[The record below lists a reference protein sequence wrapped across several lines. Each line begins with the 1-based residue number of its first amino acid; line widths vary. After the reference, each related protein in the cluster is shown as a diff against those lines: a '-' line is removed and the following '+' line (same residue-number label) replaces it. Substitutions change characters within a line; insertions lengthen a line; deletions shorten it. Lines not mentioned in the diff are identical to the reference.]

1 MIFRLGGVLA
11 RQVRGLLPPGDAA
24 LRGLELDLSRVA
36 DLEQGWRRLCETA
49 WTLGFVEL
57 RMVPEPLAAD
67 RLAERQAFA
76 PRPWPLLDRAGGLPD
91 AQSTWAFGLLSGGR
105 PVGTVTARRRFGRV
119 DFEPL
124 RFAAAVQVL
133 VDRFVAVPDGGAAA
147 AALPAASAHP
157 AALPLSAAE

>member
-1 MIFRLGGVLA
+1 VIFRLGGVLA
-11 RQVRGLLPPGDAA
+11 RLVRGLLPPGDAA

-57 RMVPEPLAAD
+57 RMAPEPLAAD
-67 RLAERQAFA
+67 LLAERQAFA
-76 PRPWPLLDRAGGLPD
+76 PRPWPLLDRSGDLPN
-91 AQSTWAFGLLSGGR
+91 AQSTWAFGLSSGGR
-105 PVGTVTARRRFGRV
+105 PVVTVTARRRLGRV

-124 RFAAAVQVL
+124 RFAAAAQVL
-133 VDRFVAVPDGGAAA
+133 VDRFVVVPDGAA
-147 AALPAASAHP
+147 AALPSATASAHP

>member
-1 MIFRLGGVLA
+1 MIFRLRGVLA
-11 RQVRGLLPPGDAA
+11 RLVGSLRPPGDAA

-57 RMVPEPLAAD
+57 RMAPEPEAAD
-67 RLAERQAFA
+67 LLAERQAFA
-76 PRPWPLLDRAGGLPD
+76 PRPWPLLDRTDGLPS
-91 AQSTWAFGLLSGGR
+91 AQSTWAFGLLAAGR
-105 PVGTVTARRRFGRV
+105 PVATVTARCRLGRL

-124 RFAAAVQVL
+124 RFVAAVQVL
-133 VDRFVAVPDGGAAA
+133 VDRFAAVPDGAA
-147 AALPAASAHP
+147 AALASPAASAHP